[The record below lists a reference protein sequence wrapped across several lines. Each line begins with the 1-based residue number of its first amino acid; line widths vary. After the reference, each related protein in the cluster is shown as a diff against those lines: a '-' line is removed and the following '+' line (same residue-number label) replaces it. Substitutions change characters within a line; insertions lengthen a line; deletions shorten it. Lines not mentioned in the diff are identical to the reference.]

1 MTKISESRH
10 SHLRTTSKHSQKY
23 HVSRRNLEGCRK
35 DHWCGPGL
43 AHLLRQETGR
53 ESHHRP
59 FTPRTWL
66 MWTSPFWQALRIT
79 VCQNKQRK
87 QTHELFHSTG
97 HHTHAYSDMWY
108 VLSLNKQH
116 RASHDPVSWPTK
128 NIKNK
133 KFLSLQQ
140 LLWIEKKH
148 GSQKEY
154 SCFSVFVLLF
164 WNLCQSTRILSY
176 VIERFVNPSS
186 EKSDSIR
193 QKQKDRIWNAVC
205 LNSRWW
211 ECNMWS
217 NNKSALITS
226 HMLTHRPKGPWQ
238 FRRILCGPVLI
249 Y

>member
-23 HVSRRNLEGCRK
+23 HVRHRNLEGCRK

-128 NIKNK
+128 NIKK
-133 KFLSLQQ
+133 IK
-140 LLWIEKKH
+140 
-148 GSQKEY
+148 
-154 SCFSVFVLLF
+154 FSVITAAAVNWEKAWVAKRVLMLQCFCAFILKFVSVYSYSQ
-164 WNLCQSTRILSY
+164 LCHR
-176 VIERFVNPSS
+176 
-186 EKSDSIR
+186 
-193 QKQKDRIWNAVC
+193 
-205 LNSRWW
+205 
-211 ECNMWS
+211 
-217 NNKSALITS
+217 ALCES
-226 HMLTHRPKGPWQ
+226 
-238 FRRILCGPVLI
+238 
-249 Y
+249 